1 MSIVSKEEWTT
12 GPEALGVV
20 TPAIPGIPDP
30 VIQMSR
36 ATPEIPDPV
45 FQTSR
50 ATPGIPDP
58 VNQMSCASL
67 GISELETRGVTGGIN
82 TGLDDSGT
90 MMNNGEKGT
99 VIR

>member
-45 FQTSR
+45 
-50 ATPGIPDP
+50 
-58 VNQMSCASL
+58 NQMRCASL

-90 MMNNGEKGT
+90 MMNNGEKDT